1 MANCFQLIFPM
12 LNGHRDFN
20 FLILCAKN
28 QTKEME
34 EVENNRHQGNQ
45 QKEKSNSHQGNQQ
58 EEKSNSHQGNKMV
71 MYNVME
77 DFPPVT
83 KGVISFNQ

>member
-1 MANCFQLIFPM
+1 M
-12 LNGHRDFN
+12 
-20 FLILCAKN
+20 
-28 QTKEME
+28 KEVE
-34 EVENNRHQGNQ
+34 EVENNRHKGNQ

-58 EEKSNSHQGNKMV
+58 EEKSNRHQGNQQEEKSNRHQGNKMV

>member
-28 QTKEME
+28 QMKEME

-58 EEKSNSHQGNKMV
+58 EEKSNRHQGNQQEEKS
-71 MYNVME
+71 NR
-77 DFPPVT
+77 DQ
-83 KGVISFNQ
+83 GNQQEEKV